1 MKEIFKELKLDDFSP
16 VVLFVYNRPLHTE
29 QTIEALKR
37 NIFADQSDLYIFS
50 DGPKLETDN
59 KQIAEVRKYIK
70 QIRGFKSIHIIEQ
83 DNNMGLAN
91 SVISGVTSVINSYGK
106 VIVLEDDLV
115 TSPYFLKYM
124 NEALEFYKNES
135 QVFSISGYN
144 HPPNLMKFPENY
156 LNDIYFN
163 YRNSS
168 WGWGTWKDR
177 WEKVDWEV
185 ADFNDFIKD
194 RRAQNDFNRGGE
206 DLTPMLKAQVEGK
219 IDSWAIRWSYSHFC
233 NNGLS
238 VCPVFSYVNNIG
250 MDASGTHCGK
260 TEKYANDLTMAK
272 RDCNLSLPVNVNEK
286 IMRVFRKVY
295 KKSFKLKVKQ
305 MIKNI
310 LVKN

>member
-163 YRNSS
+163 HRNSS

-177 WEKVDWEV
+177 WEKADWEV
-185 ADFNDFIKD
+185 ADFNEFIND
-194 RRAQNDFNRGGE
+194 RRVQKDFNRGGE
-206 DLTPMLKAQVEGK
+206 DLTPMLKAQIEGRL
-219 IDSWAIRWSYSHFC
+219 DSWSISGGHI
-233 NNGLS
+233 LI
-238 VCPVFSYVNNIG
+238 FSEMQFLFVRFIH
-250 MDASGTHCGK
+250 M
-260 TEKYANDLTMAK
+260 
-272 RDCNLSLPVNVNEK
+272 
-286 IMRVFRKVY
+286 
-295 KKSFKLKVKQ
+295 
-305 MIKNI
+305 
-310 LVKN
+310 